1 MYIAIAFSNYT
12 YLLVLLLEIKITIGM
27 SLSWSQ
33 AIQSAH
39 KPSNLKMYFVDSLFG
54 KKVEC
59 FFFYYSPEH
68 YWLLKYG
75 SGIFVYIF
83 FLIRL
88 KYIHTIRL
96 FFFEK
101 SNSFA
106 FTLYSQSDTLTTC
119 ERAANSFYFLL
130 SHALLHIEVIQ
141 WAQSNNCCAAMP
153 SLQV

>member
-1 MYIAIAFSNYT
+1 
-12 YLLVLLLEIKITIGM
+12 
-27 SLSWSQ
+27 
-33 AIQSAH
+33 
-39 KPSNLKMYFVDSLFG
+39 MYFVDSLFG

-59 FFFYYSPEH
+59 FFSIIPQNIIDF
-68 YWLLKYG
+68 LNMARAFL
-75 SGIFVYIF
+75 FTFF

-141 WAQSNNCCAAMP
+141 
-153 SLQV
+153 

>member
-59 FFFYYSPEH
+59 FFSIIPQNIIDF
-68 YWLLKYG
+68 LNMARAFL
-75 SGIFVYIF
+75 FTFF
-83 FLIRL
+83 FLIRHE
-88 KYIHTIRL
+88 YIHTIRL

-153 SLQV
+153 SL

>member
-1 MYIAIAFSNYT
+1 
-12 YLLVLLLEIKITIGM
+12 M

-54 KKVEC
+54 KKWNV
-59 FFFYYSPEH
+59 
-68 YWLLKYG
+68 
-75 SGIFVYIF
+75 F
-83 FLIRL
+83 FLLFPRSFLTSFLWLGHFCLHFFLTRL

-153 SLQV
+153 SLQVQSKPQCFRNGEIVI

>member
-1 MYIAIAFSNYT
+1 M
-12 YLLVLLLEIKITIGM
+12 LLLEIKITIGM

-33 AIQSAH
+33 TIQSAH
-39 KPSNLKMYFVDSLFG
+39 KPSNLKIYFVNSLFG
-54 KKVEC
+54 KKVEYFFLLFPRTFLTSFLWLGHFC
-59 FFFYYSPEH
+59 FT
-68 YWLLKYG
+68 
-75 SGIFVYIF
+75 F

-88 KYIHTIRL
+88 KYIHTSIRL